1 MITSTN
7 SARTTKVAPE
17 WQVDFLQMLPAIQDS
32 AAYAFR
38 YLAPEERE
46 EAIQDVTVGAMIA
59 FRRLAE
65 SDRIHLAYPR
75 ALARFGIA
83 QYFSGRHSACRVN
96 VRDVSSAYAQRNK
109 RFRLERLDHY
119 CPDQQSWKEVLL
131 EDRRAC
137 PADIATARI
146 DFQNWLVSLSER
158 SRKIADLLAAGEST
172 SDVAEMFQI
181 SLGRVSQ
188 IRRELERS
196 WRTFQGEIDDPEAK
210 KATSVNKGS
219 DACAA

>member
-7 SARTTKVAPE
+7 STRTTKVASE
-17 WQVDFLQMLPAIQDS
+17 WQVGFLQMLPAIQDS

-38 YLAPEERE
+38 YLASEERE

-59 FRRLAE
+59 FRRLAA

-75 ALARFGIA
+75 ALARFGIT
-83 QYFSGRHSACRVN
+83 QYFSGRRSGCRLN
-96 VRDVSSAYAQRNK
+96 VRDVSSAYAQRK
-109 RFRLERLDHY
+109 KGLQLERLDHY
-119 CPDQQSWKEVLL
+119 YPDQQSWREVLL
-131 EDRRAC
+131 EDRQAS
-137 PADIATARI
+137 PADIATTRI
-146 DFQNWLVSLSER
+146 DFQDWLESLSER
-158 SRKIADLLAAGEST
+158 SRKIADSLATGETT

-196 WRTFQGEIDDPEAK
+196 WRIFQGEVVDLPAN
-210 KATSVNKGS
+210 KATSVDNS
-219 DACAA
+219 PDACAA